1 MNELVGCY
9 WRGEPNKS
17 DLARA
22 AGVSAI
28 TVAAWLRRKD
38 CPKIGRKGIGRS
50 EWLQYAKERTEAAAD
65 AQRGDNADEKKRI
78 LRLRAA
84 KLEEEIRRAKVEFQ
98 RAEIGLQKDK
108 GAVVSVEE
116 HLDTV
121 TVICR
126 RIVGASERVRQKLLG
141 DARDPAF
148 AEAINEMADAWREA
162 VAEELRKN
170 EG

>member
-1 MNELVGCY
+1 MSNIGMHIRGKVNVSELATSAEVDWHTVRRWQERPDFPRIGK
-9 WRGEPNKS
+9 RGIRLDK
-17 DLARA
+17 
-22 AGVSAI
+22 
-28 TVAAWLRRKD
+28 WL
-38 CPKIGRKGIGRS
+38 
-50 EWLQYAKERTEAAAD
+50 EYAKARIEDAAET
-65 AQRGDNADEKKRI
+65 QCGDHAEEKRRI
-78 LRLRAA
+78 LSLRAA